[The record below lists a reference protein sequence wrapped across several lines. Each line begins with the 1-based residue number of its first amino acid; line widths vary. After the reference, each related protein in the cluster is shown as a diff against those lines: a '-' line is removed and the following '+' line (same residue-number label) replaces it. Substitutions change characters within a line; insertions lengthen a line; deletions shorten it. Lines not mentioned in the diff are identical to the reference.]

1 MCASERLG
9 VWRECG
15 LPQKAGNM
23 CRCFGSGANERDL
36 HFYAPRGGERVISR
50 DRFQRFILHAC
61 ELQVLLRLHT
71 FFWIALYAEGAASH
85 HPPSSLSTSTTICE
99 RRSATTAVNLGQTS

>member
-36 HFYAPRGGERVISR
+36 HFKHLVVVNVLFLATVSFCMHVILRKRNFLHFLQKRNFLHHKKKTFGS
-50 DRFQRFILHAC
+50 RFIC
-61 ELQVLLRLHT
+61 
-71 FFWIALYAEGAASH
+71 
-85 HPPSSLSTSTTICE
+85 
-99 RRSATTAVNLGQTS
+99 

>member
-36 HFYAPRGGERVISR
+36 HFYAPRGGERDTCISR
-50 DRFQRFILHAC
+50 DRFVLHAS
-61 ELQVLLRLHT
+61 ELVISLHH
-71 FFWIALYAEGAASH
+71 FFWIALYAEGAASL

>member
-50 DRFQRFILHAC
+50 DRFVLHAS
-61 ELQVLLRLHT
+61 ELVFLS
-71 FFWIALYAEGAASH
+71 FWIALYAEGAASL